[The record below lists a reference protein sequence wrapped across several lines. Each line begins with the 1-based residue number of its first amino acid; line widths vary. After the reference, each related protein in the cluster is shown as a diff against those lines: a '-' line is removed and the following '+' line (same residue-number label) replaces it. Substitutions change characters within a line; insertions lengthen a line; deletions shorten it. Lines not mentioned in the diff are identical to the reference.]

1 MKRMVLTIGVIVFAA
16 TLTAQRQPA
25 DEFFARY
32 SDREGY
38 TTVVINGSLLG
49 FLGQCESDDTGNL
62 LSKITS
68 IRLVIR
74 EKDSFPVTEGFL
86 PEIRNIIR
94 KGRYEELVSVRN
106 SGTDLRFM
114 IKSERDMVKE
124 MLLVIDGDDQAVIQ
138 IEGNMTRDE
147 ASRLF
152 ESDGKGLEILEGL
165 EISGD

>member
-1 MKRMVLTIGVIVFAA
+1 MKRMVLTIAVIVFAA
-16 TLTAQRQPA
+16 SLAAQRQSA
-25 DEFFARY
+25 DEFFNKY

-49 FLGQCESDDTGNL
+49 FLGHCESDDPVNP

-68 IRLVIR
+68 IRLVVR
-74 EKDSFPVTEGFL
+74 ERDSFPVTEGFL

-94 KGRYEELVSVRN
+94 RGRYEELMSVRK

-114 IKSERDMVKE
+114 VRSERDIVKE
-124 MLLVIDGDDQAVIQ
+124 MILVIDGDDEAVIQ
-138 IEGNMTRDE
+138 IEGNLTRDE

-152 ESDGKGLEILEGL
+152 ESDGEGIAILEGL